1 MIQPEVTARAV
12 RTYMLSI
19 VFNDLFACL
28 RGRDQTKL
36 LQQRAADEIWI
47 SSIVLVFM
55 MQNDTGGNLLTE
67 KYLMRFKFYFIP
79 SQISKTK
86 E

>member
-36 LQQRAADEIWI
+36 LQQTAADEIWI

-55 MQNDTGGNLLTE
+55 M
-67 KYLMRFKFYFIP
+67 
-79 SQISKTK
+79 
-86 E
+86 